1 MPQAKKIT
9 LGTQEFEPE
18 SITRDNVVFQDLAT
32 PLGARDLL
40 FFNRNADE
48 NAQRSKPIVRVVTLR
63 LIEEVTDASGAVQH
77 LPCTATLRLTMDRGS
92 SAAHRGKLLTQM
104 AAACADADVEAIV
117 KDPSWMF

>member
-18 SITRDNVVFQDLAT
+18 SITRENVVFQDLAK

-48 NAQRSKPIVRVVTLR
+48 NSQRSKPIVRVVTIR
-63 LIEEVTDASGAVQH
+63 LFEEVTGQDGSTSF
-77 LPCTATLRLTMDRGS
+77 LPCTATLRLTMDRGTTS
-92 SAAHRGKLLTQM
+92 AHRGKLLTQM